1 MLRYFLVVC
10 VTFACGFVGVFGVRG
25 THFSSPPLQVTPDM
39 KHQPKLI
46 AQHGSRVFGDGR
58 GDRALIRGAIPFGY
72 QSAGRYYQ
80 LGASNSVAGGGFS
93 NGPDY
98 VNTGTIG
105 GVYGDGIPF
114 STSQDFLMRGQE
126 RFNIFCSVCHGYG
139 GRGDG
144 VAKGLGLSTVVSLL
158 DDRVAS
164 QPDGQLYGTITAG
177 KNTMGAYGPVIG
189 VEDRWAIVSYLR
201 VLQRRSGVS
210 IDALPEDLKK
220 QFSK

>member
-1 MLRYFLVVC
+1 MLRYFFVFFIA
-10 VTFACGFVGVFGVRG
+10 FACGFVGAFGVRG

-46 AQHGSRVFGDGR
+46 AQHGSKVFDDGR
-58 GDRALIRGAIPFGY
+58 GDRELIRGTIPSGY

-80 LGASNSVAGGGFS
+80 LGASNSAAGGAFAS
-93 NGPDY
+93 GPDY
-98 VNTGTIG
+98 VNTGAIG
-105 GVYGDGIPF
+105 SVYGDGIPF
-114 STSQDFLMRGQE
+114 SPSRDFLLRGQE

-139 GRGDG
+139 GKGDG
-144 VAKGLGLSTVVSLL
+144 VARGLGLSTVVSLL

-164 QPDGQLYGTITAG
+164 QPDGQLYSTITAG

-201 VLQRRSGVS
+201 VLQRRSS
-210 IDALPEDLKK
+210 ISMDALPEELKK
-220 QFSK
+220 QLSK